1 MQIMFTPHP
10 VGSGS
15 LVASLRMLH
24 CELWCSLGC
33 RPCCWAWIQGS
44 VFFFTQI
51 EATVMSLICSHMD
64 SKLPQSAI
72 SALIWASWMKSRSAA
87 VCAYV
92 CVRAKAREIS
102 QFLSTNL
109 CKELYCSPAVQKL
122 KIKIWSSSASLSTVW
137 TSSPGVTPDQLTS
150 RSWVSFRRCL
160 VWLVSLSKSVWIRRG
175 WAGKADANRWSWA
188 NSSERSSDEEES
200 PSTAEESKSLMH
212 SKQHSYVRPKDPTP
226 LLQRDRVSTRPH
238 KAHRES
244 QPEDKS
250 FIFLGEGNH
259 TCCITLEEEAVRWRC
274 SAPWASNTW
283 SIITVDMINASLMN

>member
-1 MQIMFTPHP
+1 MVWAQDTSTRLVLSHADHVYPPSRRFRLISCKFTNVTLRALMQ
-10 VGSGS
+10 SGMS
-15 LVASLRMLH
+15 ALL
-24 CELWCSLGC
+24 LGLNPGIC
-33 RPCCWAWIQGS
+33 
-44 VFFFTQI
+44 VFFTQI
-51 EATVMSLICSHMD
+51 EATVMSLICSHME

-92 CVRAKAREIS
+92 CVRAKAREIR

-109 CKELYCSPAVQKL
+109 CKEHYCSPAVQ

-200 PSTAEESKSLMH
+200 PSTAEERKSLMH

-250 FIFLGEGNH
+250 FILLREGNH

-274 SAPWASNTW
+274 SAP
-283 SIITVDMINASLMN
+283 